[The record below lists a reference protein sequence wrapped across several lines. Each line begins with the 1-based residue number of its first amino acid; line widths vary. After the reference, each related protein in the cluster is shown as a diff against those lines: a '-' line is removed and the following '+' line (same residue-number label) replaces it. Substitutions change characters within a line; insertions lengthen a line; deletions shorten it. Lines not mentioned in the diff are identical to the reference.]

1 MLMNSKFLSSAA
13 FLTAKPFAS
22 NFRHA
27 GSSQITLAAVRL
39 SVFASCSSWSSSSL
53 SRNSSL
59 PPLKSVDTS
68 LAVLEMD
75 RDRLSLLRDAAAE
88 FPPPPGKKFSYG
100 TAGFRTDGSL
110 LHSTVFRTGVLAAL
124 RSLKTEKVIGLVI
137 TASHNQEADNGIKVA
152 DPDGGMLTMDW
163 EVYADIIANAGD
175 ANLFVKAVEEIVKK
189 EDIQF
194 GSASGKV
201 LLARDTRRSGPSL
214 VEAARKGIEAVSG
227 VSAEGKGVL
236 TTPQLHWMVR
246 ATNKGSVGS
255 ESEYFDTLSSAFRS
269 LLDLGPSGVSE
280 RGPLIVDC
288 SNGVG
293 AEKVT
298 CLQRSLE
305 GLNDME
311 IRNTGRNGEILN
323 YLVGADFVQK
333 EKVLPQN
340 FDAVRDEGKRCVSID
355 GDADRLVYF
364 YTGQSVTELTPVLH
378 LLDGDKIMALFA
390 AFIADQLRS
399 IVNVTGS
406 AVKQESFA
414 PVIPGY
420 GAVKFG
426 VVQTAYANGASTRY
440 LQQNLGLE
448 VVLTP
453 TGVKHL
459 HEKAAAY
466 DIGIYFEA
474 NGHGTV
480 LFRDSFV
487 HWLKKNGDTLPAVEG
502 KLAAKRLEAVSELVN
517 QAVGD
522 ALSGILM
529 VELILRYQGWSI
541 QQWDTIYTDL
551 PSRQLKVKV
560 LDRSVITTTAA
571 ETRVKSIPQL
581 QEAIDNEVEKY
592 EAGRAF
598 VRPSGTEDV
607 VRVYAEAATQ
617 ELADNL
623 AREVGLLVH
632 QLAGGV

>member
-1 MLMNSKFLSSAA
+1 MLMNSKLWNRAA
-13 FLTAKPFAS
+13 FVAAAPYAS
-22 NFRHA
+22 HFLRPEGAAEIGA
-27 GSSQITLAAVRL
+27 GGARFCFFTSCISSPPSSSRGESSTRL
-39 SVFASCSSWSSSSL
+39 S
-53 SRNSSL
+53 
-59 PPLKSVDTS
+59 SVDTT

-75 RDRLSLLRDAAAE
+75 LDPLSVLRDAAAE

-124 RSLKTEKVIGLVI
+124 RSLKTEKVIGLMI

-163 EVYADIIANAGD
+163 EEYADIVANAGES
-175 ANLFVKAVEEIVKK
+175 NPLSKALEEMMNR
-189 EDIQF
+189 EDIHV
-194 GSASGKV
+194 GSSSGKV

-214 VEAARKGIEAVSG
+214 LEAARKGIEAVQG
-227 VSAEGKGVL
+227 VIAEDKGIL

-255 ESEYFDTLSSAFRS
+255 ESDYFDTLSRAFRL

-280 RGPLIVDC
+280 KGTLIVDC

-293 AEKVT
+293 AGKLT
-298 CLQRSLE
+298 YLQETLKD
-305 GLNDME
+305 LDME
-311 IRNTGRNGEILN
+311 IRNAGRDGEVLN

-340 FDAVRDEGKRCVSID
+340 FDATRDLGRRCVSID

-364 YTGQSVTELTPVLH
+364 YTGQSVNESKPVLH

-390 AFIADQLRS
+390 SFIADQLRS
-399 IVNVTGS
+399 IVIVTDS
-406 AVKQESFA
+406 AVGHETFA
-414 PVIPGY
+414 PLIPGY

-426 VVQTAYANGASTRY
+426 IVQTAYANGASTRY

-453 TGVKHL
+453 TGVKYL

-474 NGHGTV
+474 NGHGTI
-480 LFRDSFV
+480 LFKESFV
-487 HWLKKNGDTLPAVEG
+487 HWLKEDGDSLPAVEG
-502 KLAAKRLEAVSELVN
+502 RMAAKRLGAVSELVN

-541 QQWDTIYTDL
+541 EEWDTIYTDL

-560 LDRSVITTTAA
+560 VDRSVITTTAA
-571 ETRVKSIPQL
+571 ETRVKSIPEL
-581 QEAIDNEVEKY
+581 QEAIDNEVAKY

-617 ELADNL
+617 ELADKL